1 MCDMEHDDGEGDN
14 RPPPAADAEPGRRRS
29 TFTPAPPD
37 ARSPFSETNSAF
49 NTVPAG
55 APPPNPAT
63 VVKPPPGSVLPS
75 PPQRRS
81 LDDHEL
87 VSTLDRPGL
96 REGGVLD
103 AIEQLQAQLRIREQ
117 EAREFRSWESSML
130 AIGTPEALEVVEE
143 TRVTFTGAIQIIP
156 PAAAAAPPAAAR
168 PAPVVYDLIPPQEP
182 PRATGSNLPL
192 PDEPGLLDVESDA
205 DDIVPVVAPPVAPV
219 ETPSTEP
226 GEIVVGA
233 DAPGPAPSIFAP
245 EASGAEPTPPGQR
258 TGRAI
263 RLFWL
268 WFAANSSVLSIVLGG
283 MLLSFGMSLRQAIV
297 ATLAGVALSFLPVG
311 LGTLAGKWNGQPTMV
326 ASRASFGLVG
336 NIVPASLALVTR
348 LLWGAVLLW
357 FLASITAEL
366 LIAAGADGGLSAL
379 QLTIATA
386 GGVVLIALVVAFF
399 GYRLLN
405 RVQLVL
411 SVASGM
417 LVVILIV
424 ISWPLVDIGAALT
437 IGDGPWVLVLTGA
450 ILVFSFVGLAWSTSA
465 GDLARY
471 QRPSGAGAG
480 SMLTASF
487 GNALPAFVLIV
498 YGSLLAASDPALGFG
513 FVVDP
518 VATLT
523 SIVPPWFLLPLIG
536 AVGFG
541 LLSSVILSV
550 YSGGFAL
557 LAIAPLRRE
566 SAVLVAGM
574 LLAASAIALTVL
586 AVDFAVIFRD
596 VATTLAV
603 PTAAWLGVFAAEI
616 MIRNRRFD
624 TRSLVRRG
632 GVYPDVNWVNLGVL
646 VLASAIGYGFTTA
659 SAGWLSWQG
668 YLLEVVGIPIR
679 SELARA
685 DIGVLVALACAL
697 LLPIIVGVR
706 TIRRQEAVRS

>member
-1 MCDMEHDDGEGDN
+1 MCDMEHDDGVGDN
-14 RPPPAADAEPGRRRS
+14 QPPPAADAEPGRRRS
-29 TFTPAPPD
+29 TFTAAPPD
-37 ARSPFSETNSAF
+37 ARYPFSETHSAF
-49 NTVPAG
+49 NTVPTG

-63 VVKPPPGSVLPS
+63 VVKPPPGSVLPT

-81 LDDHEL
+81 LDDDEL

-143 TRVTFTGAIQIIP
+143 TRVTFTGAIQVISP
-156 PAAAAAPPAAAR
+156 GEAAAAAAR
-168 PAPVVYDLIPPQEP
+168 PAPIVYELIPPQDP
-182 PRATGSNLPL
+182 PRVTGSNLPL
-192 PDEPGLLDVESDA
+192 PDEPALLDVENVP
-205 DDIVPVVAPPVAPV
+205 DDIVTDVAPPVAPV
-219 ETPSTEP
+219 ESPHTAP
-226 GEIVVGA
+226 GEIIVEA
-233 DAPGPAPSIFAP
+233 DAAGPAPSIFAP
-245 EASGAEPTPPGQR
+245 EASGAEPTPARQR

-268 WFAANSSVLSIVLGG
+268 WFSANSSVLSIVLGG

-326 ASRASFGLVG
+326 ASRASFGLIG
-336 NIVPASLALVTR
+336 NIVPAILALITR

-386 GGVVLIALVVAFF
+386 GGVFLIALVVAFF
-399 GYRLLN
+399 GHRLLN

-411 SVASGM
+411 SVASGL
-417 LVVILIV
+417 LVVTLIV
-424 ISWPLVDIGAALT
+424 ISWPLVDIRAALT

-450 ILVFSFVGLAWSTSA
+450 ILVFSFVGLVWSTSA

-487 GNALPAFVLIV
+487 GNALPAFVLIA
-498 YGSLLAASDPALGFG
+498 YGSLLAASDPALAFG

-541 LLSSVILSV
+541 LLSGVILSV

-557 LAIAPLRRE
+557 LAIAPPLRRE
-566 SAVLVAGM
+566 LAVLVAGM

-603 PTAAWLGVFAAEI
+603 PTAAWLGVFATEI

-624 TRSLVRRG
+624 TRSLVQRG

-646 VLASAIGYGFTTA
+646 VLASAIGYGYTTA

-668 YLLEVVGIPIR
+668 YLLEVVGIPLR